1 MFTFINQL
9 LQRLYCF
16 NSRFV
21 GATKNAPHMDE
32 DCLYL
37 NIYTPT
43 VDSGQAQKF
52 PVMFY
57 IHDGQFMHGSGNDFP
72 GQQLAANGQVVVVT
86 INYRLGE
93 Y

>member
-1 MFTFINQL
+1 
-9 LQRLYCF
+9 
-16 NSRFV
+16 
-21 GATKNAPHMDE
+21 MDE

-57 IHDGQFMHGSGNDFP
+57 IHDGKFEHGSGNDFQ
-72 GQQLAANGQVVVVT
+72 GHQLAANGQVVVVT
-86 INYRLGE
+86 TNYRLGALRE
-93 Y
+93 QGTYPCQMVTLLYVDTMLVCTT